1 MKTASTVAPAAA
13 VTRSE
18 FAAMKGWAPSYVT
31 KLIAQQR
38 LVLTADRKLV
48 DVAASNRRLEE
59 TKRVDRQGV
68 REHFARKRGK
78 DRITPPAVSE
88 GAVGAEVS
96 APAAPAESGPV
107 GASATPPAPPPE
119 SDQDAAAYNKARAQK
134 EAAAAAMAEIA
145 LAQRRGELVEIGQ
158 VREMAARIA
167 GIIGR
172 GFERIAPRIGPVW
185 STEAEP
191 AKRERLLEDELRKVQ
206 AEWADEVAKLLEA
219 GDA

>member
-1 MKTASTVAPAAA
+1 
-13 VTRSE
+13 
-18 FAAMKGWAPSYVT
+18 MKGWAPSYVT

-48 DVAASNRRLEE
+48 DVAASNRRLKE
-59 TKRVDRQGV
+59 TERVDRRGV
-68 REHFARKRGK
+68 REHFARKRSK
-78 DRITPPAVSE
+78 DRITPAAARD
-88 GAVGAEVS
+88 GAAGADSS
-96 APAAPAESGPV
+96 APAAPAEAGPV
-107 GASATPPAPPPE
+107 GASATPPEPPAAPPE
-119 SDQDAAAYNKARAQK
+119 SDQDAAAYNRARAQK

-167 GIIGR
+167 GIISR
-172 GFERIAPRIGPVW
+172 GFERVAPRIGPVW
-185 STEAEP
+185 STETEP

-219 GDA
+219 RDG